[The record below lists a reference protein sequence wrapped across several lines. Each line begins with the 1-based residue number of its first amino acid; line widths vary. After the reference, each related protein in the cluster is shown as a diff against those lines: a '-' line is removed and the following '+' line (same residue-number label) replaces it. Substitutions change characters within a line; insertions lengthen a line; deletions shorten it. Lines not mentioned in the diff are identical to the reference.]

1 MNEIRQALLD
11 SVPEMI
17 AERVN
22 KANEYALK
30 KLGAN
35 IKRIGKLSAD
45 DVRRVEELT
54 RAGVDVIAIEREVAQ
69 RMDMTVKEVQALFEA
84 AAVEN
89 IKSAHDAYIARGIKP
104 PAFQTNDYMRRFV
117 ESYTARTAGEMK
129 NLSQTTA
136 LRIWSERQKKFTSL
150 SEGYID
156 AIDQAVMNT
165 ALGVENYQDSM
176 RDTLRHVGDKG
187 LQTVDFASGVSRRLD
202 TVVRANVLEG
212 VRQINQ
218 GIQDRIGE
226 EIGADGVEISVHEF
240 CAPDHSDIQ
249 GKQLTKAEF
258 EIWQAAHAYPKRQ
271 IGHLNCHHFAFS
283 IILGVSVPNYT
294 QSELDEIKA
303 RNAQGIT
310 YEGQHYSM
318 YECTQIQRQLETAVR
333 RYSDVK
339 VMAESAGD
347 EKLTAEMQGKID
359 KMMRK
364 YNDFSAKANLR
375 VKSER
380 LNMYGY
386 RSTKN
391 RNKSK

>member
-1 MNEIRQALLD
+1 MNSEIKQALLD
-11 SVPEMI
+11 SVPELI

-22 KANEYALK
+22 QANEYMLK

-35 IKRIGKLSAD
+35 IKRIGKLSPN

-89 IKSAHDAYIARGIKP
+89 IQSAHAAYIARGITP
-104 PAFQTNDYMRRFV
+104 PAFKTNDYMRRFV
-117 ESYTARTAGEMK
+117 ESYTARTAGTLK

-136 LRIWSERQKKFTSL
+136 LRMWSERQQKVTSL
-150 SEGYID
+150 SAGYID
-156 AIDQAVMNT
+156 AIDQAVTNT
-165 ALGVENYQDSM
+165 ALGVETYQQAM
-176 RDTLRHVGDKG
+176 RDTLRRVGDKG

-240 CAPDHSDIQ
+240 CAPDHKDIQ
-249 GKQLTKAEF
+249 GKQLTKAEYS
-258 EIWQAAHAYPKRQ
+258 IWQAAHAYPKRQ
-271 IGHLNCHHFAFS
+271 IGHLNCHHFAFA
-283 IILGVSVPNYT
+283 IVLGISPPNYS
-294 QSELDEIKA
+294 QSELAEINA
-303 RNAQGIT
+303 RNDKGIT
-310 YEGQHYSM
+310 YEGQHYTM
-318 YECTQIQRQLETAVR
+318 YECTQIQRQLETAIR
-333 RYSDVK
+333 RYSDIK

-347 EKLTAEMQGKID
+347 EKLVSEMQGKID
-359 KMMRK
+359 KITRK
-364 YNDFSAKANLR
+364 YEDFSAKANLR

-386 RSTKN
+386 RK
-391 RNKSK
+391 KKK